1 MDEVDFNADLMTVVP
16 FVPLLLPFIGCAP
29 RGTLFCAPPEMD
41 GWTHREREI
50 RNNAL
55 VNFQNPHERERE
67 FKILNDRFFQ
77 FTRLYKRKR
86 YKNKQ

>member
-16 FVPLLLPFIGCAP
+16 FVPLLLPLFIGCAP

-41 GWTHREREI
+41 GNTEREREI

-55 VNFQNPHERERE
+55 VNFQNPHAERENSK
-67 FKILNDRFFQ
+67 F
-77 FTRLYKRKR
+77 
-86 YKNKQ
+86 

>member
-67 FKILNDRFFQ
+67 FKNFERSIFPIHAFI
-77 FTRLYKRKR
+77 
-86 YKNKQ
+86 